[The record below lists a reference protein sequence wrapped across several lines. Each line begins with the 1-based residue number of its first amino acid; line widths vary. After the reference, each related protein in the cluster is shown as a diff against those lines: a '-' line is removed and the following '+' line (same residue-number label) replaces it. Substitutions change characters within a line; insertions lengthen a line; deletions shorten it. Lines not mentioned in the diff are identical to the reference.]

1 MKNKTGQS
9 LCFCVNYIFSPWQ
22 NTDAALLPTIS
33 YPAFAVDDDA
43 LYSQT
48 LDKIVRKLRGKYGFK
63 RFLRDGYRTAN
74 EDQNRRYYKPAEMKV
89 GASGTPK
96 GFFFLLFLFYLFVYA
111 LYFTDYFPHILAT
124 IQTLLSAWSKTN
136 SYTSSVSSYQTDT
149 IQEMMSS
156 RQVLVKCTA

>member
-1 MKNKTGQS
+1 MRLWVVEQCLSEKIRG
-9 LCFCVNYIFSPWQ
+9 LVVCVKWIFSPWQ

-74 EDQNRRYYKPAEMKV
+74 EDKNRRYYKPAEMKV
-89 GASGTPK
+89 GAGETWK
-96 GFFFLLFLFYLFVYA
+96 
-111 LYFTDYFPHILAT
+111 
-124 IQTLLSAWSKTN
+124 
-136 SYTSSVSSYQTDT
+136 
-149 IQEMMSS
+149 
-156 RQVLVKCTA
+156 R

>member
-1 MKNKTGQS
+1 MEDESETQSEVNNKLYKNTNHCLQAE
-9 LCFCVNYIFSPWQ
+9 IFLPNTNSDTLFYLQ

-74 EDQNRRYYKPAEMKV
+74 EDKE
-89 GASGTPK
+89 SS
-96 GFFFLLFLFYLFVYA
+96 LL
-111 LYFTDYFPHILAT
+111 
-124 IQTLLSAWSKTN
+124 QTCWN
-136 SYTSSVSSYQTDT
+136 
-149 IQEMMSS
+149 EGGCC
-156 RQVLVKCTA
+156 RP

>member
-1 MKNKTGQS
+1 M
-9 LCFCVNYIFSPWQ
+9 IIWPRQ

-74 EDQNRRYYKPAEMKV
+74 EDKNRRYYKPAEMKV
-89 GASGTPK
+89 GAVKIKT
-96 GFFFLLFLFYLFVYA
+96 FFFLVK
-111 LYFTDYFPHILAT
+111 DYFLSSKLQSSFEILG
-124 IQTLLSAWSKTN
+124 I
-136 SYTSSVSSYQTDT
+136 
-149 IQEMMSS
+149 
-156 RQVLVKCTA
+156 

>member
-1 MKNKTGQS
+1 MHSECKFGIWFIAYAT
-9 LCFCVNYIFSPWQ
+9 FSAWQ

-74 EDQNRRYYKPAEMKV
+74 EDHDRRYYKPAEMKV
-89 GASGTPK
+89 GSSVMI
-96 GFFFLLFLFYLFVYA
+96 FFVLFFLNLV
-111 LYFTDYFPHILAT
+111 
-124 IQTLLSAWSKTN
+124 LSAL
-136 SYTSSVSSYQTDT
+136 
-149 IQEMMSS
+149 S
-156 RQVLVKCTA
+156 R